1 MSENISY
8 NTLLDLLVG
17 DLKSDDE
24 LATVLNFLN
33 HAKNVIRQLYWSQRY
48 KKDMEDDGKYLG
60 L

>member
-8 NTLLDLLVG
+8 DTLLDLLVG

-33 HAKNVIRQLYWSQRY
+33 HAKSVIRQLYWSQRF
-48 KKDMEDDGKYLG
+48 KKDIEEDRKYLG